1 MGLMVEAKALMAK
14 GDPASPA
21 AKDLARRWMA
31 QVSVFTHGDAAL
43 AGKVKALWNDAM
55 ADPKS
60 APKLPLNPEIFA
72 FIDKA
77 WKAAQAGG

>member
-1 MGLMVEAKALMAK
+1 
-14 GDPASPA
+14 
-21 AKDLARRWMA
+21 MA
-31 QVSVFTHGDAAL
+31 QVSLFTHGDAAL

-55 ADPKS
+55 ADPQS

-77 WKAAQAGG
+77 WKAAQASR